1 MSERPESLA
10 EGSLIS
16 HLLELRDRLL
26 RAFIGVIIAFIPCMY
41 YSNQLFDFI
50 SRPLRE
56 QLPAGGT
63 MVATSVTA
71 PFMIP
76 FKLAFVTALIVAMP
90 YVLYQLW
97 RFVAPGL
104 YRNERR
110 FAFPLLLSSIL
121 LFYLGVIF
129 AYLVVFP
136 LVFHFFVHTAPKSV
150 TVMTD
155 ITSYLEFVLVL
166 VFAFGVTFEVPVA
179 VVLLVMMGIVTVEK
193 LASIRGYMLIAA
205 FVIGAVLTPPD
216 ALSQTVMA
224 IPMYLLYE
232 SGILFARLLSKKKRP
247 PEAAQ
252 E

>member
-90 YVLYQLW
+90 
-97 RFVAPGL
+97 
-104 YRNERR
+104 
-110 FAFPLLLSSIL
+110 
-121 LFYLGVIF
+121 
-129 AYLVVFP
+129 
-136 LVFHFFVHTAPKSV
+136 
-150 TVMTD
+150 
-155 ITSYLEFVLVL
+155 
-166 VFAFGVTFEVPVA
+166 
-179 VVLLVMMGIVTVEK
+179 
-193 LASIRGYMLIAA
+193 
-205 FVIGAVLTPPD
+205 
-216 ALSQTVMA
+216 
-224 IPMYLLYE
+224 
-232 SGILFARLLSKKKRP
+232 
-247 PEAAQ
+247 
-252 E
+252 

>member
-1 MSERPESLA
+1 MSKQTESLA

-110 FAFPLLLSSIL
+110 FAFPLLFSSIV

-155 ITSYLEFVLVL
+155 ITNYLEFVLVL

-179 VVLLVMMGIVTVEK
+179 VVLLVMMGVVTVEK

-205 FVIGAVLTPPD
+205 FVIGAILTPPD

-232 SGILFARLLSKKKRP
+232 GGILFARLVSKKKR
-247 PEAAQ
+247 AQ
-252 E
+252 EAG

>member
-1 MSERPESLA
+1 MSKQEESLV

-155 ITSYLEFVLVL
+155 ITNYLEFVLVL

-205 FVIGAVLTPPD
+205 FVIGAILTPPD

-232 SGILFARLLSKKKRP
+232 GGILFARLLSKKKR
-247 PEAAQ
+247 AQ
-252 E
+252 EAG